1 MTPDPYNGSSK
12 PSNPQSWNRY
22 NYGGNDPI
30 NNNDPT
36 GLDEGPP
43 TLVCTVGAG
52 VFYGEICYGFYSSI
66 TFSSLSGYFA
76 SSDLSAA
83 IAAAE
88 AEAQAWL
95 SLSTTTVQARSLL
108 SAKLQSQ
115 TVSSN
120 SDCMGFLE
128 TQTGKS
134 FGQLM
139 QDANTITVD
148 DTTGPGGTLS
158 IGDLGGTGQDYSSDS
173 ATAYFST
180 RPAGT
185 VATSLS
191 SGNGTGL
198 VLLGSSY
205 FNSNFGLGGPTVPTT
220 SSYQAGVL
228 FHEFFHI
235 EGIADLGGNV
245 AFNSWLQGGCNGEPP
260 GN

>member
-158 IGDLGGTGQDYSSDS
+158 IGDLGVLDRIIPLIPRPPSSLLVQQAQLPLRSAPETARDS
-173 ATAYFST
+173 YCSEVPTST
-180 RPAGT
+180 
-185 VATSLS
+185 ATSVWVAQQCPRLVRIKRAFSFMNS
-191 SGNGTGL
+191 STLKG
-198 VLLGSSY
+198 
-205 FNSNFGLGGPTVPTT
+205 
-220 SSYQAGVL
+220 
-228 FHEFFHI
+228 
-235 EGIADLGGNV
+235 
-245 AFNSWLQGGCNGEPP
+245 
-260 GN
+260 